1 MINNNIVLNAGIGR
15 KEQLSEEYYQR
26 LKLFSKDLAAGGV
39 AGAISRTIVSP
50 LERLKILFQL
60 DRTPNGHVRAAI
72 ASGKPIPRRGIWGSL
87 VRIYQVEGVLGY
99 FKGNG
104 TNVIRIV
111 PYSAVQFATY
121 EGVKRLLT
129 RNIPVLTDDSTLL
142 KLISGAFA
150 GTASVMFTYP
160 LDLVRTRLS
169 LPNNHSVNRG
179 ISYCMRQVY
188 VHEGGL
194 LALYRGLVPTVVGIA
209 PYVALNFTTYESLK
223 RILSE
228 RQPDDHELPV
238 LVRLGC
244 GGVAGAVAQSCTYP
258 LDVIRRRMQVAYIDA
273 SHKANIGWIELAQLL
288 YRTDGIIA
296 FYRGILPNLLK
307 VIPAI
312 STSFVTY
319 EYSKS
324 FLDKMIP

>member
-1 MINNNIVLNAGIGR
+1 MINNIVLNAGSNKR
-15 KEQLSEEYYQR
+15 EPLTEEYYQR
-26 LKLFSKDLAAGGV
+26 LKLFTKDLAAGGI

-60 DRTPNGHVRAAI
+60 DRSPNGSRPTGAAT
-72 ASGKPIPRRGIWGSL
+72 GKSVPRRRIWGSL

-121 EGVKRLLT
+121 EGVKRLLM
-129 RNIPVLTDDSTLL
+129 RNIPILHDDSTLL
-142 KLISGAFA
+142 KLISGALA

-179 ISYCMRQVY
+179 ISYCIRQVY
-188 VHEGGL
+188 VNEGGI
-194 LALYRGLVPTVVGIA
+194 LALYRGLVPTIVGIA

-223 RILSE
+223 IFISE
-228 RQPDDHELPV
+228 RQNYDHELPV

-244 GGVAGAVAQSCTYP
+244 GGVSGAVAQSCTYP
-258 LDVIRRRMQVAYIDA
+258 LDVIRRRMQVAYIDT
-273 SHKANIGWIELAQLL
+273 SHKANIGWIELAQHL
-288 YRTDGIIA
+288 YRTEGLIA

-312 STSFVTY
+312 SISFVTY

-324 FLDKMIP
+324 FLNKLLP